1 MNIHCLRQKLRFP
14 IITSF
19 KIDHFLFLA
28 WVEGTAIL
36 IAVALVA
43 GVGSFVDWRK
53 EIAFVEVKIKQME
66 KNVVSFILSIRAPSE
81 KLKDS

>member
-1 MNIHCLRQKLRFP
+1 
-14 IITSF
+14 
-19 KIDHFLFLA
+19 
-28 WVEGTAIL
+28 
-36 IAVALVA
+36 
-43 GVGSFVDWRK
+43 VGSFVDWRK